1 MRYMKAILNGK
12 GDANNL
18 PVIMV
23 RYFRMIVVTWLM
35 VCNIVFFYGK
45 ASGEAV
51 FPSSGD
57 DWTETASSWS
67 VKAYGKQSD
76 SIECALSS
84 ETHLFKA
91 GSSSIKLTYRFPEVN
106 NWEDW
111 NSYILMKVRSSETWD
126 IGNIIKFL

>member
-1 MRYMKAILNGK
+1 MKAILNGK

-76 SIECALSS
+76 SIECPLSS